1 MIQSVAIWEW
11 IVFQVQRKDI
21 DFFIRESD
29 KKKLLAEIMIKEN
42 AGLYPP
48 RISVFFASTPANTTL
63 SGGRIEF
70 KGATKSLSYDI
81 FLAPGK
87 NTEFLWLIMNLS

>member
-1 MIQSVAIWEW
+1 MMIHAVVIWEW

-21 DFFIRESD
+21 DFFIREPDS
-29 KKKLLAEIMIKEN
+29 KEKLLEHED
-42 AGLYPP
+42 AGFYPP
-48 RISVFFASTPANTTL
+48 RIRVFFAPTLADTTL

-70 KGATKSLSYDI
+70 EGAKKSLSYDI

-87 NTEFLWLIMNLS
+87 NTEL

>member
-1 MIQSVAIWEW
+1 MRVNT
-11 IVFQVQRKDI
+11 VFQVQCEEI
-21 DFFIRESD
+21 DFFIRDLKLD
-29 KKKLLAEIMIKEN
+29 KETLQAHISIQEN
-42 AGLYPP
+42 AEVYPP
-48 RISVFFASTPANTTL
+48 RITLFFVSTPADTTL

-87 NTEFLWLIMNLS
+87 NAEFL